1 MQLSERINEDL
12 KNAMKSRNQLVI
24 SCLRMLKASIKNK
37 QVEAGCDLDDN
48 DIQALIS
55 SQIRKGQEA
64 AKEFKKGGR
73 DDLAEKEEKEV
84 NVLFTYLPE
93 QLSDDELEDILK
105 KIISENSLTGVK
117 DMGTLM
123 KKAMAEIKGKAQG
136 SKVSEIAKKLLS

>member
-1 MQLSERINEDL
+1 MQLSERITEDL